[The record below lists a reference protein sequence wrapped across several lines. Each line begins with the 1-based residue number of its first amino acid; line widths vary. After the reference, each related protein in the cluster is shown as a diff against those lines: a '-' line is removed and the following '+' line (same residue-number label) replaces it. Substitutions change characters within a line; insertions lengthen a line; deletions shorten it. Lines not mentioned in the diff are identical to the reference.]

1 MKIIKYYLD
10 CEIPY
15 IGNKSLTDKS
25 IFNDWDD
32 WLFKYGGIIGIISM
46 EIDTINKTK
55 RELKFKQIEFPNC
68 VTIFRNFLLAPKS
81 PFNPLIVT
89 YNGRSFDIPIITENM
104 NIDENL
110 KLGIFKKFLQRDRDL
125 MDFCIKRKISKK
137 GLAETAYYFGIDID
151 SKYKDVSIE
160 EFLKAFD
167 YCFPIDTEN
176 VCDDVDVYNRC
187 MEIVKGRNEYDVRVL
202 PLIEEKLGILY
213 DLRFHEDS
221 YHKSWTDTDKK
232 IISIMNSV

>member
-15 IGNKSLTDKS
+15 IGKKPFTDKS
-25 IFNDWDD
+25 IFNDWDQ
-32 WLFKYGGIIGIISM
+32 WSFKYGGIIGMMSL
-46 EIDTINKTK
+46 ELDTIAKTK

-89 YNGRSFDIPIITENM
+89 YNGRSFDLPIIAENM
-104 NIDENL
+104 NIDEDL
-110 KLGIFKKFLQRDRDL
+110 KLGVFKRFLQTDRDL

-137 GLAETAYYFGIDID
+137 GLADTAYYFGIDID
-151 SKYKDVSIE
+151 SKYKDVPIE
-160 EFLKAFD
+160 EFLDAFD
-167 YCFPIDTEN
+167 NCFPTDGS
-176 VCDDVDVYNRC
+176 VCTDKDEYDRC

-202 PLIEEKLGILY
+202 PRIEEKLGILY
-213 DLRFHEDS
+213 DMRLPDDR
-221 YHKSWTDTDKK
+221 YHKMWNDTDKK
-232 IISIMNSV
+232 IISLMNAA